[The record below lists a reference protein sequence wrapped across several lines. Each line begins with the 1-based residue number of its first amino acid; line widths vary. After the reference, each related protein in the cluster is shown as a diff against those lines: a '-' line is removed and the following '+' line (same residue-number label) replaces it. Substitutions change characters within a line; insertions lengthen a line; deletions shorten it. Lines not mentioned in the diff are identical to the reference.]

1 MIELNKVTGEE
12 SVNVGDLVQ
21 DDYTGDIGIVI
32 KQDFNNTSIIYNVLI
47 LDTIN
52 EKHSLV
58 YLESKT
64 LYDISKDF
72 TVIQK
77 KNNYKLN
84 IEY

>member
-32 KQDFNNTSIIYNVLI
+32 KQDFNSTSSIYNVLI

-52 EKHSLV
+52 EEHSLL
-58 YLESKT
+58 YLESKR
-64 LYDISKDF
+64 LYCNTKE
-72 TVIQK
+72 K
-77 KNNYKLN
+77 
-84 IEY
+84 